1 MATPSLKLSASISLS
16 SCYLALILLACG
28 KSFFCKV
35 ITSFLKDFKNAN
47 ESIKEKLK

>member
-1 MATPSLKLSASISLS
+1 MATPSLKLSALISLS

-35 ITSFLKDFKNAN
+35 ITSFKILRMQK
-47 ESIKEKLK
+47 SIKEKLK